1 MLYIIIYVLS
11 HEGVL
16 PMAQIKQRLATKNWG
31 KILTISIIVIV
42 LVFSTISL
50 IRNQA
55 DISRLKAQAAEC
67 DAQYAQQVEEN
78 EKIKAIL
85 NTDNKDDYIEQK
97 AREKGYVKDNEVV
110 FYDIS
115 E

>member
-1 MLYIIIYVLS
+1 MLS

-16 PMAQIKQRLATKNWG
+16 PMAQIKQRLGSKNWG
-31 KILTISIIVIV
+31 KILTVSIIVIV
-42 LVFSTISL
+42 LAFSTISL

-85 NTDNKDDYIEQK
+85 NTDNKEDYIEQK
-97 AREKGYVKDNEVV
+97 AREKGYVKDNEII

>member
-1 MLYIIIYVLS
+1 
-11 HEGVL
+11 
-16 PMAQIKQRLATKNWG
+16 MAQIKQRLATKNWG

>member
-1 MLYIIIYVLS
+1 
-11 HEGVL
+11 
-16 PMAQIKQRLATKNWG
+16 MAQIKQRLAAKNWS
-31 KILTISIIVIV
+31 KILTVGIIVV
-42 LVFSTISL
+42 VMAFTAISL

-55 DISRLKAQAAEC
+55 DISRLKAQAAEY

-85 NTDNKDDYIEQK
+85 DSDNQDDYIEQK

-110 FYDIS
+110 FYYIS

>member
-1 MLYIIIYVLS
+1 MV
-11 HEGVL
+11 
-16 PMAQIKQRLATKNWG
+16 QIKQRLATKNWG

>member
-1 MLYIIIYVLS
+1 
-11 HEGVL
+11 
-16 PMAQIKQRLATKNWG
+16 MAQIKQRLATKNWG

-115 E
+115 K